1 MGLML
6 FAPPAPSVNI
16 DDRHWKHW
24 YRLAMVK
31 YRMAEYEAAL
41 VAVKQSLQRE
51 QKNEASL
58 YLAGKVYEK
67 RDYMQRLQQC
77 LRPF

>member
-1 MGLML
+1 ML
-6 FAPPAPSVNI
+6 FAPTAPSVNI

-51 QKNEASL
+51 QKNEASHCIWPVK
-58 YLAGKVYEK
+58 YMKK
-67 RDYMQRLQQC
+67 RGYMQRLQQC

>member
-1 MGLML
+1 ML
-6 FAPPAPSVNI
+6 FAPTAPSVNI

-51 QKNEASL
+51 QKNEASH
-58 YLAGKVYEK
+58 
-67 RDYMQRLQQC
+67 
-77 LRPF
+77 